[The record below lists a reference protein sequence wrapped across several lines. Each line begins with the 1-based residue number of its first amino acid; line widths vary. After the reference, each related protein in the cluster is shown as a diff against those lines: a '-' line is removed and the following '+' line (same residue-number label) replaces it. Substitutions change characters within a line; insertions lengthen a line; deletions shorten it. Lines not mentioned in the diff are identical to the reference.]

1 MKNKVLTLWILIG
14 VCISPIFNYVRAEEV
29 AFGKNIFTRE
39 KEIRNNN
46 ESEIIDMCTV
56 SVVTSVQNIF

>member
-1 MKNKVLTLWILIG
+1 
-14 VCISPIFNYVRAEEV
+14 VRAEEV